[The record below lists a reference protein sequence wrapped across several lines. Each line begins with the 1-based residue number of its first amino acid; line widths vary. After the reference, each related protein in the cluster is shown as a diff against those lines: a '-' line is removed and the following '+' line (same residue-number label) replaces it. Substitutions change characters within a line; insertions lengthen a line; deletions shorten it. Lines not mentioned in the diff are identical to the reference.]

1 MQFQKYSREPQLG
14 CQHFIEKLLLRS
26 EKVLLT
32 IGKRQDMISEEGE
45 HYERLHAFMCVSLY
59 VHMCVCIC
67 KTAVISEHETG
78 SWNHYSLPH
87 FTFNLVVS
95 GTKSPTQSR
104 YLRLA
109 TEWVTWFA
117 LFCLVLWKHLHDAGS
132 QQQPRL
138 ASLRTYGL
146 VKLGFCHHLLSL
158 SSLQLRGFS
167 FWQPLSIQL
176 HFFSL
181 KRFHHYHVWPTLS
194 PSEIL

>member
-32 IGKRQDMISEEGE
+32 IGKRQGMISEEGE

-59 VHMCVCIC
+59 VHMCMCIC

-109 TEWVTWFA
+109 TE
-117 LFCLVLWKHLHDAGS
+117 
-132 QQQPRL
+132 
-138 ASLRTYGL
+138 
-146 VKLGFCHHLLSL
+146 
-158 SSLQLRGFS
+158 
-167 FWQPLSIQL
+167 
-176 HFFSL
+176 
-181 KRFHHYHVWPTLS
+181 
-194 PSEIL
+194 